1 MEAPGL
7 REDGSFDMP
16 VTEEHIGA
24 GLLDSISSG
33 MYPNVYDILREYIQ
47 NAIDAHAAWVRISVT
62 KHEVTI
68 LDNGDGMGLAELD
81 NARKVGVSGKPGT
94 GKVGFRGIGVYSSFA
109 VCDQVEVVSRPKSGG
124 GIFRLQFDH
133 AGVRAE
139 TERVSGGR
147 RNTPPL
153 SATLDRHTRIF
164 PADEKSVPKEAG
176 DGAFTYIRL
185 IRPTQHFRARLN
197 DEEKVRTY
205 LTSSVPLNFPEAGFE
220 HAEEVRGTL
229 ENWVPTL
236 NLIRIHYRFG
246 NGQEDTFTQPRVSN
260 VLRPVFRVVQTKSG
274 VTVGFIWAC
283 VSRSRNQVEPDE
295 ARGFQM
301 RFRGFGIN
309 NRRFPKV
316 FWPSRGGGQL
326 YEWVTGEI
334 YVLDETLVPT
344 VDRANFEEGESR
356 DRLYDLLKKVF
367 DEFEKVVGRRR
378 EALRNIERGAE
389 DLGPPGK
396 LSKGR
401 KDVQKGLTTLER
413 LRSDFASKPELT
425 TTELLDEEGRKILT
439 KLGILH
445 LVDDPSQID
454 FTRIST
460 EAAPGED
467 AGTDDTDGSDAGGGG
482 ADTGGSGDGSGAGS
496 DDDDGGES
504 GGGGDDGGGGT
515 GTGGGGGEDGTST
528 DDEPEPP
535 PIVETLRPLLDWPL
549 GAEDVF
555 RELEG
560 ALRSTFDERD
570 FRRARRAVYERFN
583 TSEDILDDRE

>member
-1 MEAPGL
+1 
-7 REDGSFDMP
+7 
-16 VTEEHIGA
+16 
-24 GLLDSISSG
+24 
-33 MYPNVYDILREYIQ
+33 
-47 NAIDAHAAWVRISVT
+47 
-62 KHEVTI
+62 
-68 LDNGDGMGLAELD
+68 
-81 NARKVGVSGKPGT
+81 
-94 GKVGFRGIGVYSSFA
+94 
-109 VCDQVEVVSRPKSGG
+109 
-124 GIFRLQFDH
+124 
-133 AGVRAE
+133 
-139 TERVSGGR
+139 
-147 RNTPPL
+147 
-153 SATLDRHTRIF
+153 
-164 PADEKSVPKEAG
+164 
-176 DGAFTYIRL
+176 
-185 IRPTQHFRARLN
+185 
-197 DEEKVRTY
+197 
-205 LTSSVPLNFPEAGFE
+205 
-220 HAEEVRGTL
+220 
-229 ENWVPTL
+229 
-236 NLIRIHYRFG
+236 
-246 NGQEDTFTQPRVSN
+246 
-260 VLRPVFRVVQTKSG
+260 
-274 VTVGFIWAC
+274 
-283 VSRSRNQVEPDE
+283 
-295 ARGFQM
+295 M

-439 KLGILH
+439 QLGILH

-460 EAAPGED
+460 EAAPAED

-496 DDDDGGES
+496 HDDDGGES

-515 GTGGGGGEDGTST
+515 GTGGGGGEDGTLT